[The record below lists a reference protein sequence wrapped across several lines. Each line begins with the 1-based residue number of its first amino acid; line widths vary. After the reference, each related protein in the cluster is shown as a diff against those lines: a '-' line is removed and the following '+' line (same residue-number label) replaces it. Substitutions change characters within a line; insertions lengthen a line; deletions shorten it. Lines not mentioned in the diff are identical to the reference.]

1 MGKFQKIKGNSSNPR
16 FFSFLH
22 SANFPSQLFF
32 ATDVGHYS
40 NMLVTLGQKIYR
52 IFKLNII
59 LYPDPFQDKG
69 FSLEWLHYISRY
81 VYTIYIHY
89 TAYFLDYER

>member
-1 MGKFQKIKGNSSNPR
+1 MGKFKRLKVNHLILD
-16 FFSFLH
+16 FLASYTLQIFH
-22 SANFPSQLFF
+22 RSYS

-40 NMLVTLGQKIYR
+40 NMLATSGQKIYR

-59 LYPDPFQDKG
+59 LYPDHFQDKG
-69 FSLEWLHYISRY
+69 FSLVALYKQIC
-81 VYTIYIHY
+81 IYIHY